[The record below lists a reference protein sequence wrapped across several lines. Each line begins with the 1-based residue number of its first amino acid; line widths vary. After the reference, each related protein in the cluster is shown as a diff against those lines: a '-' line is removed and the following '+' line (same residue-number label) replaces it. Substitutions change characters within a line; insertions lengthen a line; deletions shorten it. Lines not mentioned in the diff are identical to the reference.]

1 MKLVIQR
8 VLGTVAIAGG
18 LYLFYAAFWVFSTV
32 VWSQSKTWGWSV
44 RGSSMILNHEWR
56 GNEIYLLVLLYLV
69 VGSALVGAGLLGWRG
84 SRRHAHKKTS
94 R

>member
-44 RGSSMILNHEWR
+44 RGSSMILNHE
-56 GNEIYLLVLLYLV
+56 
-69 VGSALVGAGLLGWRG
+69 
-84 SRRHAHKKTS
+84 
-94 R
+94 